1 MYICCK
7 AHVQA
12 VSFHGLKH
20 YVMCTK
26 TPNHVHLESHL
37 SAESGHSFGSLGGR
51 QEAPVAK
58 IWAILTGIGS
68 LAFAYEFSIVL
79 LEIQVS
85 EVQQNAV
92 TLPLPSWHHVHD
104 SFAVC
109 MLRDVNTVRRM
120 HQNDSSNLHLIEL
133 PKASWVTWGGP
144 RGRHSW
150 CWRAFYECVNS
161 VNQQLD

>member
-12 VSFHGLKH
+12 VSLYGFETLC
-20 YVMCTK
+20 VMCTK

-92 TLPLPSWHHVHD
+92 IISLLNWHHMRV
-104 SFAVC
+104 SLAVC
-109 MLRDVNTVRRM
+109 LLRDVYTVRRM
-120 HQNDSSNLHLIEL
+120 HQNDSGNLHLIQL
-133 PKASWVTWGGP
+133 LKASWVTQGVHRVDLPGA
-144 RGRHSW
+144 GVH
-150 CWRAFYECVNS
+150 
-161 VNQQLD
+161 